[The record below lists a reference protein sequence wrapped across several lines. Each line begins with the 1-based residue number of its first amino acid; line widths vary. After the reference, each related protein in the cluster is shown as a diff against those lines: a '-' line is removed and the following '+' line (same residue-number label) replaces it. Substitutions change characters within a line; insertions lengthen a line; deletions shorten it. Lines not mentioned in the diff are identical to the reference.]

1 MLSAELTPALNT
13 TSTMFAKNRIGFMP
27 GLFVAFR
34 DELDA
39 NDLKKFIDLKSE
51 EERADFV
58 LNHVFIRDKF
68 NNIRGIEGKDNAK
81 AAKSRED
88 GNKEFEVGNFKA
100 ALVKYNMAA
109 CQAKQ
114 QGGELS
120 LALANRSAVLQRL
133 KLFTKGVADVDRA
146 LEAGYPQDKMFKLLE
161 RKGLM
166 LVELR
171 KYDQARDCFSK
182 AKKMVH
188 NSSMNEAK
196 IEKFVSDMDKQID
209 KIKDKKDSNDD
220 ISEQKSPHRDKHSI
234 LQIQKPHPK
243 YKSLDE
249 AVEIKYTVDQG
260 RFAVASRDIP
270 AGTTILVEDPLGWTL
285 EADHFSTHCQ
295 HCLCEVSV
303 PVPCRTCCSVVFCSD
318 TCRDE
323 AWTRYHARECGILA
337 LCVAAALNNFSII
350 AVRALARSH
359 VAEVL
364 RVARAT
370 CSPDIEHGTTSDKM
384 GVYSGEDIVTGLNL
398 VHHSHTLSHE
408 DQLMRTLGKF
418 HPCFLRK

>member
-1 MLSAELTPALNT
+1 
-13 TSTMFAKNRIGFMP
+13 MP

-34 DELDA
+34 DELDT
-39 NDLKKFIDLKSE
+39 NELKYFTEIKSE
-51 EERADFV
+51 EDRADFV

-68 NNIRGIEGKDNAK
+68 NNIRGIEGKNNAK
-81 AAKSRED
+81 AGKAREE
-88 GNKEFEVGNFKA
+88 GNKEFQAGNFKA
-100 ALVKYNMAA
+100 ALVKYNVAV
-109 CQAKQ
+109 CQAQ
-114 QGGELS
+114 QDKAGGELS
-120 LALANRSAVLQRL
+120 LALANRSAALQKL
-133 KLFTKGVADVDRA
+133 KIYSKGVADVDRA
-146 LEAGYPQDKMFKLLE
+146 LEAGYPQDKLFKLFE

-188 NSSMNEAK
+188 NSSLNEAK
-196 IEKFVSDMDKQID
+196 IEKFVSDMDKQFD
-209 KIKDKKDSNDD
+209 MIKDRNDP
-220 ISEQKSPHRDKHSI
+220 SEVETQQKSSQRDKHSI

-243 YKSLDE
+243 YKSLDA
-249 AVEIKYTVDQG
+249 AVEIQYTVDQG

-270 AGTTILVEDPLGWTL
+270 AGTSILVEEPLGWTL
-285 EADHFSTHCQ
+285 EAEFFSSHCQ

-303 PVPCRTCCSVVFCSD
+303 PVPCSKCCSVVFCSD

-350 AVRALARSH
+350 AVRTLARSH
-359 VAEVL
+359 VSEVL
-364 RVARAT
+364 RLARVT
-370 CSPDIEHGTTSDKM
+370 CSPDIEHGTTSEEM

-398 VHHSHTLSHE
+398 VHHSHTLSQD
-408 DQLMRTLGKF
+408 DQLMRTFGEIPF
-418 HPCFLRK
+418 I